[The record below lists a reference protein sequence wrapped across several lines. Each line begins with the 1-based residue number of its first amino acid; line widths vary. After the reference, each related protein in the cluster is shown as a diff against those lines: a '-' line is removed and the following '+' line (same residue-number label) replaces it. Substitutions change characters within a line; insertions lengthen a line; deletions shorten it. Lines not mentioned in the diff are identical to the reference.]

1 MNLTVLTYDILD
13 STNDEAL
20 KQAKLGAGE
29 GLCVIARQQTAGRGR
44 YGRTWVSERDAGLYL
59 SLVLRPKLVMHDL
72 PLITLMAGVALHD
85 TLEEFGIKPDIKWVN
100 DLLVNGK
107 KIAGILA
114 ETTETPDGVAV
125 VLGIGLNMRSA
136 NFPPELVTTAT
147 SLEDTSPARFSR
159 GQLIEVLTRQIEENY
174 EILQDAGGPPKII
187 ERWSCRSSYTSG
199 KTVRVVMENETIVGN
214 TEGLEPNGALRIRRS
229 DGTLKT
235 IQTGEVEQIRP
246 AN

>member
-1 MNLTVLTYDILD
+1 MKFTVLTYDILD

-29 GLCVIARQQTAGRGR
+29 GLCIVARQQTAGRGR
-44 YGRTWVSERDAGLYL
+44 YGRTWVSERDAGIYM
-59 SLVLRPKLVMHDL
+59 SLVLRPELEMREL

-114 ETTETPDGVAV
+114 ETTETSDGVAV
-125 VLGIGLNMRSA
+125 ILGIGLNLTSA
-136 NFPPELVTTAT
+136 NFPPELVATAT
-147 SLEDTSPARFSR
+147 SLEDTSPTKFSR
-159 GQLIEVLTRQIEENY
+159 DRVIEILTRHIEENY
-174 EILQDAGGPPKII
+174 EVLQDADGPAKIV
-187 ERWSCRSSYTSG
+187 ERWSCRSSYSSG
-199 KTVRVVMENETIVGN
+199 KIVRVVMENETIVGN
-214 TEGLEPNGALRIRRS
+214 TEGLEPNGALRLRKS
-229 DGTLKT
+229 DGTVVA
-235 IQTGEVEQIRP
+235 IQTGDVEQIRP